1 MKYLQLSFIAFICC
15 FLFSLSAQAQCET
28 WVNSPKQDQAEEAH
42 VLYRQ
47 FLKSEQFDQAFEQWQ
62 KVFAV
67 APAADGQRSF
77 HYSDGRDIYM
87 HKMKNET
94 DEAKKAEYKTKILE
108 LYDQQMECYPKEKV
122 FLLGRKAYDMY
133 YHLNS
138 MYSDNLAAINAA
150 IEEGGNNVEY
160 IIMDPAARI
169 AVYQFK
175 NKLLSQEEARDLN
188 IKLNE
193 IADHNIENN
202 AEFGEGFQTAKDAM
216 NGVFAEIEDEIFDCD
231 YFKGKLLPKF
241 KENPEDLEILKYVY
255 NKLTTQGC
263 DPEDPDLKEVK
274 SAYEVKAAAINAEL
288 EAQKRIDNPGYDA
301 KLLYDEG
308 NFDQA
313 MVRYKDA
320 IAQEAD
326 PTKKGE
332 YYFSLAS
339 IQFRKMKQYN
349 AARESARKA
358 ADLKGNWGR
367 PYMLI
372 GDMYASTSS
381 SCGKEAW
388 DKQIAVL
395 AAIDKY
401 SYAKSIDPGVA
412 EEANEKIG
420 RYSGFKPTKEE
431 GFMRKVSEGQSV
443 KVKCWIGET
452 VRMRF
457 Q

>member
-1 MKYLQLSFIAFICC
+1 MKLK
-15 FLFSLSAQAQCET
+15 
-28 WVNSPKQDQAEEAH
+28 KQNI
-42 VLYRQ
+42 R
-47 FLKSEQFDQAFEQWQ
+47 K
-62 KVFAV
+62 
-67 APAADGQRSF
+67 
-77 HYSDGRDIYM
+77 
-87 HKMKNET
+87 
-94 DEAKKAEYKTKILE
+94 KILK
-108 LYDQQMECYPKEKV
+108 LYDQQIECYPKETV

-138 MYSDNLAAINAA
+138 LYSENLAVVNQA
-150 IEEGGNNVEY
+150 IEQGGNGVEY

-175 NKLLSQEEARDLN
+175 NELLSKEEARDLN

-193 IADHNIENN
+193 IADYNIENN
-202 AEFGEGFQTAKDAM
+202 KEFGEQFQTAKDAM
-216 NGVFAEIEDEIFDCD
+216 NGVYAEIEDEIFDCE

-241 KENPEDLEILKYVY
+241 KENPDDLEILKYVY

-263 DPEDPDLKEVK
+263 AADDPALKEVK
-274 SAYEVKAAAINAEL
+274 MAYETKAAAINAEL
-288 EAQKRIDNPGYDA
+288 EKQKRIDNPGYDA

-313 MVRYKDA
+313 MVRYKEA
-320 IAQEAD
+320 IAQETASD
-326 PTKKGE
+326 KKGD

-339 IQFRKMKQYN
+339 IQFRKLKQYS

-358 ADLKGNWGR
+358 ASLKPNWGR

-401 SYAKSIDPGVA
+401 AYAKSIDSSVT
-412 EEANEKIG
+412 EEANQKIG
-420 RYSGFKPTKEE
+420 KYSGFKPTKEE
-431 GFMRKVSEGQSV
+431 GFMRKVSSGQSV
-443 KVKCWIGET
+443 KVRCWIGET
-452 VRMRF
+452 VKMRF